1 MIKMRRTACFLVGA
15 AGMYFLDPS
24 QGRARRA
31 RVSEQV
37 RTRWAAR
44 QRAVEHFADAGSE
57 YRTPDQQTVTG
68 ERRLAS
74 AGA

>member
-44 QRAVEHFADAGSE
+44 QRAVGTFADG
-57 YRTPDQQTVTG
+57 
-68 ERRLAS
+68 
-74 AGA
+74 